1 MSPLDP
7 HYKKQLDGIAE
18 QIQASEFL
26 KIYLEEEEEED
37 YQKLRAEFEP
47 LIGALHQVVAEHHPL
62 QLVNFEEEILD
73 EKFEGLFLPRILGY
87 SVLRGEVDD
96 RYRYVRP
103 QPHFKKIL
111 LSVCRSSNF
120 DTIKKR
126 MGQTIQTGFA
136 LSSDIWITSLINEI
150 ENKRIRYFLQGLKDS
165 RFQIEKERRILYVR
179 YFRQFKNE
187 NYQSAKFPTTLS
199 ELKVEFSSLKLFLIH
214 RIMSGVS
221 NASVAPE
228 IVNFLNNTDFKNTD
242 EYIEMLAI
250 YGSFMNIEDSNQKHF
265 ANALNEAR
273 KTITAFDEKWMQ
285 HLLFLHQSRLP
296 LNAAADLRIYD
307 SLDKGINDQLT
318 ELYKLTNTIHTK
330 GYTHADAIEA
340 VKVSYGQHEGVSTF
354 NMVIRKT
361 IYSYIA
367 KIMSNLE
374 TNQYPEWIELSKIFP
389 VYMDIF
395 GNQQFNQDIKDLCM
409 AYVKKLLKVYVD
421 KRGRDYQD
429 IKKFVARTFKDLGFL
444 KDKQIVELFKSKRK
458 KRKPAE
464 K

>member
-1 MSPLDP
+1 MSVLDP
-7 HYKKQLDGIAE
+7 HYKNQLEQIAT

-26 KIYLEEEEEED
+26 KTYLEEEEEED
-37 YQKLRAEFEP
+37 YIKLRTEFEP
-47 LIGALHQVVAEHHPL
+47 SIGALHQVVAEHHPL
-62 QLVNFEEEILD
+62 QLVSFEEELLD

-87 SVLRGEVDD
+87 AVLRGEVDD
-96 RYRYVRP
+96 LYRYVRP

-111 LSVCRSSNF
+111 LSVCNSSNF

-150 ENKRIRYFLQGLKDS
+150 TNKRIRYFLQGLKDS
-165 RFQIEKERRILYVR
+165 RFQITKERQILYTR

-187 NYQSAKFPTTLS
+187 NYQSAVFPTTLS

-214 RIMSGVS
+214 RIMSGLT

-228 IVNFLNNTDFKNTD
+228 IVTFLNNKDFKDTD

-250 YGSFMNIEDSNQKHF
+250 YGSFMNIEEGNQKHF
-265 ANALNEAR
+265 ANALNNAR
-273 KTITAFDEKWMQ
+273 KNITQFDEKWMQ
-285 HLLFLHQSRLP
+285 HLLFLYQSRLP
-296 LNAAADLRIYD
+296 LNAAADLRIYE
-307 SLDKGINDQLT
+307 SLDKDIEDQLT

-330 GYTHADAIEA
+330 GYEDEAAIEA
-340 VKVSYGQHEGVSTF
+340 VKVSYAQHEGVSTF
-354 NMVIRKT
+354 NTVVRKT
-361 IYSYIA
+361 IFSYIDQMMASLDTSEYA
-367 KIMSNLE
+367 K
-374 TNQYPEWIELSKIFP
+374 WIDLSKIFP

-429 IKKFVARTFKDLGFL
+429 IKKFVTRTFKDLGFL

-458 KRKPAE
+458 KRKPVE

>member
-1 MSPLDP
+1 MSVLDP
-7 HYKKQLDGIAE
+7 HYKNQLDQIAT

-26 KIYLEEEEEED
+26 KTYLEEEEEED
-37 YQKLRAEFEP
+37 YIKLRTEFEP
-47 LIGALHQVVAEHHPL
+47 MIGALHQVVAEHHPL
-62 QLVNFEEEILD
+62 QLVAFEEALLD

-87 SVLRGEVDD
+87 AVLRGEVDEL
-96 RYRYVRP
+96 YRYVRP

-111 LSVCRSSNF
+111 LSVCNSSNF

-150 ENKRIRYFLQGLKDS
+150 SNKRIRYFLQGLKDS
-165 RFQIEKERRILYVR
+165 RFQITKERQILYTR

-187 NYQSAKFPTTLS
+187 NYQSAVFPTNLS

-214 RIMSGVS
+214 RIMSGLT

-228 IVNFLNNTDFKNTD
+228 IVKFLNNQDFKDTD

-250 YGSFMNIEDSNQKHF
+250 YGSFMNIEEGNQKHF
-265 ANALNEAR
+265 ANALNNAR
-273 KTITAFDEKWMQ
+273 KNITQFDEKWMQ
-285 HLLFLHQSRLP
+285 HLLFLYGSRLP
-296 LNAAADLRIYD
+296 LNAAADLRIYE
-307 SLDKGINDQLT
+307 SLDKGIEDQLT

-330 GYTHADAIEA
+330 GYEHEDAIEA
-340 VKVSYGQHEGVSTF
+340 VKVAYAQHEGVSTF
-354 NMVIRKT
+354 NTVIRKT
-361 IYSYIA
+361 IFSYIA
-367 KIMSNLE
+367 QMMSSLDTSE
-374 TNQYPEWIELSKIFP
+374 YAKWIDLSKIFP
-389 VYMDIF
+389 VYIDIF

-429 IKKFVARTFKDLGFL
+429 IKKFVTRTFKDLGFL

>member
-7 HYKKQLDGIAE
+7 HYKKQLDEVAGL
-18 QIQASEFL
+18 IQASEHL
-26 KIYLEEEEEED
+26 KTYLEEEEEED
-37 YQKLRAEFEP
+37 YQKLRTDFEP
-47 LIGALHQVVAEHHPL
+47 SIGALHQVVAEHHPL
-62 QLVNFEEEILD
+62 QLVSFEEELLD

-87 SVLRGEVDD
+87 SVLRGEVGEH
-96 RYRYVRP
+96 YRYVRP

-150 ENKRIRYFLQGLKDS
+150 ENKRIRYFLQGLKDA
-165 RFQIEKERRILYVR
+165 RFQIQKERQILYNR
-179 YFRQFKNE
+179 YFKQFKSE
-187 NYQSAKFPTTLS
+187 NFHSAKFPTNLS

-214 RIMSGVS
+214 RIMSGVT

-228 IVNFLNNTDFKNTD
+228 IVKFLNNPEFKDTD

-250 YGSFMNIEDSNQKHF
+250 YGSFMNIEEGNQKHF
-265 ANALNEAR
+265 ANALNNAR
-273 KTITAFDEKWMQ
+273 KNITEFDEKWMK
-285 HLLFLHQSRLP
+285 HLLFLYQSRLP
-296 LNAAADLRIYD
+296 LNATADLRIYE
-307 SLDKGINDQLT
+307 SLDKDIKDQLT

-330 GYTHADAIEA
+330 GYTHPDAVEA
-340 VKVSYGQHEGVSTF
+340 VKVAYAQHEGVSTF
-354 NMVIRKT
+354 NSVIRKT
-361 IYSYIA
+361 IFVYID
-367 KIMSNLE
+367 KMMSNLD
-374 TNQYPEWIELSKIFP
+374 TTQYAEWMDLSKIFP
-389 VYMDIF
+389 TYIDIF
-395 GNQQFNQDIKDLCM
+395 GNQQFNQDIKDLSM

-458 KRKPAE
+458 KRKVE

>member
-1 MSPLDP
+1 MSVLDP
-7 HYKKQLDGIAE
+7 HYKKQLDTIAT

-26 KIYLEEEEEED
+26 KTYLEEEEEED
-37 YQKLRAEFEP
+37 YIKLRTEVEP

-62 QLVNFEEEILD
+62 QLVAFEEALLD

-87 SVLRGEVDD
+87 AVLRGEVDNL
-96 RYRYVRP
+96 YRYVRP

-111 LSVCRSSNF
+111 LSVCGSSNF

-150 ENKRIRYFLQGLKDS
+150 TNKRIRYFLQGLKDS
-165 RFQIEKERRILYVR
+165 RFQIVKERQILYTR
-179 YFRQFKNE
+179 YFRQFKTE
-187 NYQSAKFPTTLS
+187 NYQSATFPTNLS

-214 RIMSGVS
+214 RIMSGVT
-221 NASVAPE
+221 NTSVAPE
-228 IVNFLNNTDFKNTD
+228 IVNFLNNQDFKDTD

-250 YGSFMNIEDSNQKHF
+250 YGSFMNIEEGNQKHF
-265 ANALNEAR
+265 ANALNNAR
-273 KTITAFDEKWMQ
+273 KNITQFDEKWMQ
-285 HLLFLHQSRLP
+285 HLLFLYGSRLP
-296 LNAAADLRIYD
+296 LNAAADLRIYE
-307 SLDKGINDQLT
+307 SLDKGIEDQLT

-330 GYTHADAIEA
+330 GYEHEDAIEA
-340 VKVSYGQHEGVSTF
+340 VKVAYAQHEGVSTF
-354 NMVIRKT
+354 NTVIRKT
-361 IYSYIA
+361 IFVYIDQMMAALDTSEYA
-367 KIMSNLE
+367 K
-374 TNQYPEWIELSKIFP
+374 WIDLSKIFP
-389 VYMDIF
+389 IYIDIF

>member
-1 MSPLDP
+1 MSVLDP
-7 HYKKQLDGIAE
+7 HYKNQLDQIAT

-26 KIYLEEEEEED
+26 KTYLEEEEEED
-37 YQKLRAEFEP
+37 YIKLRTEFEP

-62 QLVNFEEEILD
+62 QLVAFEEALLD
-73 EKFEGLFLPRILGY
+73 ETFEGLFLPRILGY
-87 SVLRGEVDD
+87 AVLRGEVDEL
-96 RYRYVRP
+96 YHYVRP

-111 LSVCRSSNF
+111 LSVCHSSNF

-150 ENKRIRYFLQGLKDS
+150 NNKRIRYFLQGLKDPK
-165 RFQIEKERRILYVR
+165 FQHMKERQILYTR

-187 NYQSAKFPTTLS
+187 NYQSATFPTTLS

-214 RIMSGVS
+214 RIMSGVT
-221 NASVAPE
+221 NISVAPE
-228 IVNFLNNTDFKNTD
+228 IVKFLNNKDFKDTD

-250 YGSFMNIEDSNQKHF
+250 YGSFMNIEEGNQKHF
-265 ANALNEAR
+265 ANAMNNAR
-273 KTITAFDEKWMQ
+273 KNITQFDEKWMQ
-285 HLLFLHQSRLP
+285 HLLFLYESRLP
-296 LNAAADLRIYD
+296 LNAAADLRIYE
-307 SLDKGINDQLT
+307 SLDKDIKDQLT

-330 GYTHADAIEA
+330 GYEHEDAIEA
-340 VKVSYGQHEGVSTF
+340 VKVAYAQHEGVSTF
-354 NMVIRKT
+354 NTVIRKT
-361 IYSYIA
+361 IFGYIA
-367 KIMSNLE
+367 QMMASLE
-374 TNQYPEWIELSKIFP
+374 TTQYAKWIDLSKIFP
-389 VYMDIF
+389 VYIDIF

>member
-1 MSPLDP
+1 MSVLDP
-7 HYKKQLDGIAE
+7 HYKNQLDQIAT

-26 KIYLEEEEEED
+26 KTYLEEEEEED
-37 YQKLRAEFEP
+37 YIKLRTEFEP
-47 LIGALHQVVAEHHPL
+47 MIGALHQVVAEHHPL
-62 QLVNFEEEILD
+62 QLVAFEEALLD

-87 SVLRGEVDD
+87 AVLRGEVDEL
-96 RYRYVRP
+96 YRYVRP

-111 LSVCRSSNF
+111 LSVCNSSNF

-150 ENKRIRYFLQGLKDS
+150 SNKRIRYFLQGLKDS
-165 RFQIEKERRILYVR
+165 RFQITKERQILYTR

-187 NYQSAKFPTTLS
+187 NYQSAVFPTNLS

-214 RIMSGVS
+214 RIMSGLT

-228 IVNFLNNTDFKNTD
+228 IVKFLNNQDFKDTD

-250 YGSFMNIEDSNQKHF
+250 YGSFMNIEEGNQKHF
-265 ANALNEAR
+265 ANALNNAR
-273 KTITAFDEKWMQ
+273 KNITQFDEKWMQ
-285 HLLFLHQSRLP
+285 HLLFLYESRLP
-296 LNAAADLRIYD
+296 LNAAADLRIYE
-307 SLDKGINDQLT
+307 SLDKGIEDQLT

-330 GYTHADAIEA
+330 GYEHEDAIEA
-340 VKVSYGQHEGVSTF
+340 VKVAYAQHEGVSTF
-354 NMVIRKT
+354 NTVIRKT
-361 IYSYIA
+361 IFSYIA
-367 KIMSNLE
+367 QMMSSLDTSE
-374 TNQYPEWIELSKIFP
+374 YAKWIDLSKIFP
-389 VYMDIF
+389 VYIDIF

-429 IKKFVARTFKDLGFL
+429 IKKFVTRTFKDLGFL